1 MPQNSRFNPRYSKAK
16 GTAWETEIINYLLE
30 LGVQDAERRRL
41 SGAFDKGDVGGI
53 RNVVI
58 EAKAERSYDIP
69 GWLREAKV
77 EATNAKADFG
87 VVWAKRNG
95 KTKAHDGFVLMAPE
109 TFLHLLRE
117 AGYLDPS
124 EVPPVLS
131 SNDE

>member
-95 KTKAHDGFVLMAPE
+95 KTKAHDGFVLMEPDV
-109 TFLHLLRE
+109 FLHLLRQ
-117 AGYLDPS
+117 AGYLDPT

-131 SNDE
+131 SNTE